1 MARGRV
7 RRSHWP
13 TAALAILRQ
22 FRGDSR
28 GRDHGVIN
36 SREEPDVTR
45 RPTANETTRSRSD
58 SGAWGAAHDDDAA
71 HVPPSICTAPISSMS
86 LGASKTM
93 EKMLAPAKVST
104 PVHWNY
110 RAIVQPVQDTVSVG
124 EERVA
129 AFADEQPAW
138 AGLNGHGRGIEAH
151 RGGLDE
157 HFTTW
162 LTRLGFAAGGVVAVA
177 VWRPSWSSAKVKLNA
192 TSASA
197 SPSVSMLN
205 REGERIGPGTAGKPG
220 QPRAERD
227 ILGAGGPRDQGED
240 MRRGRC
246 ARRGPA
252 HGGQVTAP
260 RESG

>member
-1 MARGRV
+1 
-7 RRSHWP
+7 
-13 TAALAILRQ
+13 
-22 FRGDSR
+22 
-28 GRDHGVIN
+28 
-36 SREEPDVTR
+36 
-45 RPTANETTRSRSD
+45 
-58 SGAWGAAHDDDAA
+58 
-71 HVPPSICTAPISSMS
+71 
-86 LGASKTM
+86 M

-104 PVHWNY
+104 PS
-110 RAIVQPVQDTVSVG
+110 IGTTGTSFQPVQDTVSVG

-162 LTRLGFAAGGVVAVA
+162 LSTRLGFAAGGVVAVA

-220 QPRAERD
+220 QPRAGRD
-227 ILGAGGPRDQGED
+227 ILGAGGRRDQGED
-240 MRRGRC
+240 RRRGRC

-252 HGGQVTAP
+252 HGGQVHNSA
-260 RESG
+260 RERVRGSSTRAQENHGSVP